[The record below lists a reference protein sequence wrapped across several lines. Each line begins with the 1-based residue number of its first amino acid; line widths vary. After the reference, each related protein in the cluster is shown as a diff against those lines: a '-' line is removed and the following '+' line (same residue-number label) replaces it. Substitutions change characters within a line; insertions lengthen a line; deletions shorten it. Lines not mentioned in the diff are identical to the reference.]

1 MKPLFL
7 LILLVSQ
14 INFAYAENCI
24 SKDLFIPK
32 YMVMNGGKENL
43 DLAFNLLKP
52 PKVAIKSGEP
62 EFYMSAIKYR
72 QHSPTQSKKFMQ
84 QSHDKGFFMSD
95 AFFATAFYFG
105 LFGYEKNDVKANQY
119 FEQYLEHSKN
129 CDEIS
134 DETGK
139 PETVFALILKIFDVS
154 KKTLNKKL
162 HPTAN
167 ASAE

>member
-1 MKPLFL
+1 
-7 LILLVSQ
+7 
-14 INFAYAENCI
+14 
-24 SKDLFIPK
+24 
-32 YMVMNGGKENL
+32 MVMNGGKENL
-43 DLAFNLLKP
+43 DLAFNLLKHA
-52 PKVAIKSGEP
+52 KVAIKSGEP

-72 QHSPTQSKKFMQ
+72 QHSPTHSKKFMQ

-134 DETGK
+134 DETEK

-167 ASAE
+167 A